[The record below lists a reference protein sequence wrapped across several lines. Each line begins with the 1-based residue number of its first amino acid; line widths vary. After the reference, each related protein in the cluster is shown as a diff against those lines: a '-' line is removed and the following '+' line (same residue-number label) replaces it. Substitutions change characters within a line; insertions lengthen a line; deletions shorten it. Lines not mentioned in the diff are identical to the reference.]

1 MVSES
6 LRIQILSIL
15 IIEATFLSANLF
27 TGGSLLKLA
36 FDTTKDEHLVLKKA
50 RINERLIITS
60 VGHFLPE
67 KSDIRICVECFCA
80 YPVVFNSST
89 VIGL

>member
-1 MVSES
+1 MVEES
-6 LRIQILSIL
+6 LWIQMLSIL

-27 TGGSLLKLA
+27 TNGNLLKLA
-36 FDTTKDEHLVLKKA
+36 FDTNRRTDSAQKSEN
-50 RINERLIITS
+50 NETFLTS

-89 VIGL
+89 AIGL